1 MKTIYV
7 NPWGGII
14 PGNYSCSAVTFTQEL
29 EKLEYLVFYV
39 LAAERIFA
47 TRYNEFKDESLDYI
61 RSLGP
66 KFQES
71 FDHIIAHK
79 GDRLILSGK

>member
-14 PGNYSCSAVTFTQEL
+14 PGKYSWSAITFTQEL
-29 EKLEYLVFYV
+29 EQLEYLVFYV

-47 TRYNEFKDESLDYI
+47 TSYNDFREESLDYI
-61 RSLGP
+61 KSLGP
-66 KFQES
+66 KFRES
-71 FDHIIAHK
+71 FDYIIAHK
-79 GDRLILSGK
+79 GDR